1 MDKMIEANVAG
12 LTRSEIAEL
21 AGAAMVEANRADVAA
36 DRASARERARV
47 LAETLRIMRAVGW
60 ERWPED

>member
-1 MDKMIEANVAG
+1 MDQILEANVAG
-12 LTRSEIAEL
+12 LTRSEIAGL
-21 AGAAMVEANRADVAA
+21 AGAAVVEANRADVAA

-47 LAETLRIMRAVGW
+47 LSELLRIMRTVGW